1 MENKT
6 MEPIT
11 PILIGAQQAA
21 KSLGICTKTLWTL
34 TKAGSIPCVRI
45 GCRVLYDPLDLKRW
59 IESQKTAA
67 IHA

>member
-1 MENKT
+1 MEKMLLSAN
-6 MEPIT
+6 E
-11 PILIGAQQAA
+11 AA
-21 KSLGICTKTLWTL
+21 ETLGICTKTLWTL

>member
-1 MENKT
+1 
-6 MEPIT
+6 MEPLLLNCIE
-11 PILIGAQQAA
+11 ASKA
-21 KSLGICTKTLWTL
+21 LGICTKTLWTL

-45 GCRVLYDPLDLKRW
+45 GVRVLYDPLDLKRW